1 LRRARPGLL
10 PADIRNYLARYLFT
24 EDDVFRTVETLS
36 GGERG
41 RLALAV
47 LALSNANLLLLD
59 EPTNHLDL
67 PSQEILQHV
76 LSDFNGTILLVT
88 HDRYLVDALASQVWE
103 VKPEAQSLLVYE
115 GSYSEYKSW
124 LSAQSALE
132 TEKTRAAEQTT
143 QKTYGQRAVS
153 REERERKKQQ
163 YQVEVEIASLEA
175 ELQSLEEI
183 LANPPQKPDEL
194 RQLTT
199 RYSSLQKQL
208 EQKFNS
214 WARLAEKEPTSE

>member
-1 LRRARPGLL
+1 MMFSAK
-10 PADIRNYLARYLFT
+10 
-24 EDDVFRTVETLS
+24 VETLS

-67 PSQEILQHV
+67 PSQEILQNV

-103 VKPEAQSLLVYE
+103 VKTDDSDLFVYE

-124 LSAQSALE
+124 LAAQATLE
-132 TEKTRAAEQTT
+132 VEKAKAEESNTERVVGK
-143 QKTYGQRAVS
+143 KAVS
-153 REERERKKQQ
+153 REDKTRKKRQ
-163 YQVEVEIASLEA
+163 YALELKIADVEAKLQVLGEKLED
-175 ELQSLEEI
+175 
-183 LANPPQKPDEL
+183 PPQKPEEL
-194 RQLTT
+194 RELIKNYGEQ
-199 RYSSLQKQL
+199 QKKL
-208 EQKFNS
+208 DRLFEE
-214 WARLAEKEPTSE
+214 WAESAAANLND